1 MEDLFFKDKDVIK
14 VVNKVENYIT
24 KDLNNSQDLQ
34 RLKKIIFF

>member
-34 RLKKIIFF
+34 RLKKSSF

>member
-34 RLKKIIFF
+34 RLKKNHLF